1 MKKALAIAL
10 AMVCGAALAVEL
22 MLPGDGATVPLLSE
36 GQKAFFDS
44 SDAERMSKAGD
55 AVYRADLLALGW
67 YPQPVV
73 FVWTG
78 INSRKE
84 RLHFRIW
91 REDDDVCVCD
101 TNFVYLTTGR
111 FEWDNFMVGC
121 RYRWSVDVAGKG
133 SATGSFFTEDRPPRL
148 IRLPGV
154 PNVRDLGGWRT
165 ADGRRVK
172 QGLLYRSANLCE
184 NASECPGELPRMRL
198 DDSGVNFMTNAL
210 GICTELD
217 LRSPKECAGLVGS
230 PLGPSVR
237 RVEVSSGCY
246 SQMDEP
252 WAKEACRKGLELVCD
267 EKNLPLLFHCSSG
280 QDRTG
285 TLAFLINGLLGVSPE
300 DLVRDWE
307 ASAFWKDEHDWFN
320 RNNTYAALLDVMDK
334 YPGDTLNARIEAY
347 VKSTGFS
354 DADIARLREQL
365 LESAAVCVRNN
376 RPCR

>member
-1 MKKALAIAL
+1 MKAFVAIVLAA
-10 AMVCGAALAVEL
+10 VCSAASAVEL
-22 MLPGDGATVPLLSE
+22 MLPADGATVPLLSE
-36 GQKAFFDS
+36 GQKSFFDS

-111 FEWDNFMVGC
+111 FEWDNFRVGC

-148 IRLPGV
+148 IRVPGV

-184 NASECPGELPRMRL
+184 NASECPGAAPRMRL
-198 DDSGVNFMTNAL
+198 DDSGVHFMTNAL

-354 DADIARLREQL
+354 AADIARLRELL
-365 LESAAVCVRNN
+365 LESN
-376 RPCR
+376 